1 MQMAWTRFHARP
13 EEPVQNLHPL
23 QMRKTAQARSA
34 KLPMLHCKSLVG
46 LESEAGQ
53 TASDSLLDLLLD
65 SLLDWVME
73 SYQRQSTVQP
83 KLTPAQKRQPLQKYF
98 GSRQTSI

>member
-1 MQMAWTRFHARP
+1 
-13 EEPVQNLHPL
+13 
-23 QMRKTAQARSA
+23 
-34 KLPMLHCKSLVG
+34 MLHCKSLVG
-46 LESEAGQ
+46 LESVAVQ
-53 TASDSLLDLLLD
+53 TASDLVLDSLLDLLLD

-98 GSRQTSI
+98 ESRQTSI